1 VIKLDFWPSV
11 IQFRIIISSFFAFS
25 RFFLVALCL
34 ATIFSTFVLICLNKM
49 NMFTIGTV
57 FAMFKLVKIG
67 TIVAILILVKI
78 STIFIRW
85 LQYKQCLQ
93 EVYNRSQNKQFSLL
107 LIKYEQCLSLTVM
120 IFRVLRMQC
129 SVLQIKNKTFE
140 TLLKL
145 FHTRNLFIILVGE
158 VTIE

>member
-1 VIKLDFWPSV
+1 MIKLDFWPSV

-25 RFFLVALCL
+25 RFFLVGLCL
-34 ATIFSTFVLICLNKM
+34 ATFFSTFVLICLNKM

-57 FAMFKLVKIG
+57 FAMFKLVNIG

-93 EVYNRSQNKQFSLL
+93 EVYNWSKNKHNSLL
-107 LIKYEQCLSLTVM
+107 LIKYDQSLSLTVM
-120 IFRVLRMQC
+120 IFRVLRIQC
-129 SVLQIKNKTFE
+129 LV
-140 TLLKL
+140 LKL
-145 FHTRNLFIILVGE
+145 F
-158 VTIE
+158 